1 MAETEQKEKNNN
13 DTSRFK
19 WVVEVAELANFMGV
33 TVMTISNWNKSGM
46 PKLERG
52 KYNLKDCWRWWLK
65 NIYMPK
71 ESTKKATGD
80 HERFM
85 AAKADNEE
93 IKRDKWREI
102 LILKDKVIAEFAGRA
117 ADLKTTLR
125 AFRYRLAPVL
135 EGKTSEEIALL
146 IGGEVDR
153 LLENFCRN
161 GKYIETPAASAA
173 KPTTAK
179 KKPAKKKR
187 KK

>member
-1 MAETEQKEKNNN
+1 MAEIEQNEKSSN

-52 KYNLKDCWRWWLK
+52 KYNLKDCWRWWLE

-93 IKRDKWREI
+93 IKRDKWKDI

-135 EGKTSEEIALL
+135 EGKASEEIALL

-153 LLENFCRN
+153 LLESFCRN
-161 GKYIETPAASAA
+161 GKYIETPAVTEA
-173 KPTTAK
+173 KPTAAK